1 MNRKKVIVLL
11 AAVVILAVSGVS
23 IYASQTPSTSHIM
36 GNAFANANEQ
46 LSDPIVATYKD
57 QEITQSLMEY
67 EKQNMELIGGGSEV
81 SDRDATN
88 RLLMNLA
95 MLDEAKSLGISVT
108 NDEVNDALSAQHKN
122 YDEIEEVREYID
134 DFCAA
139 AGITIEQYF
148 SIIEDQLPRV
158 ILRQKLRDELGKEY
172 CEQHNLEF
180 TKVNP
185 PQQMQEYVDNY
196 LNNLLTKYSAEITY
210 YPVSE
215 KE

>member
-46 LSDPIVATYKD
+46 LSDPIIATYKD

-108 NDEVNDALSAQHKN
+108 NDEVNDAL
-122 YDEIEEVREYID
+122 
-134 DFCAA
+134 
-139 AGITIEQYF
+139 
-148 SIIEDQLPRV
+148 
-158 ILRQKLRDELGKEY
+158 ILKP
-172 CEQHNLEF
+172 N
-180 TKVNP
+180 
-185 PQQMQEYVDNY
+185 
-196 LNNLLTKYSAEITY
+196 
-210 YPVSE
+210 
-215 KE
+215 

>member
-46 LSDPIVATYKD
+46 LSDPIIATYKD

-88 RLLMNLA
+88 QLLMNLA

>member
-36 GNAFANANEQ
+36 GNACANANEQ
-46 LSDPIVATYKD
+46 LSDPIIATYKD
-57 QEITQSLMEY
+57 QEISQSLMEY

-88 RLLMNLA
+88 RPLMNLA